1 MKKVHTL
8 ASSIHTF
15 RLASQL
21 GNVIAA
27 LADASKGG
35 ADALRHVPYR
45 NSALTRLLQESL
57 GGNCRTSLLVCISPA
72 LSDAAETKASL
83 HFGGRAMRVATNAV
97 INARTNFREL
107 AEQLARRLERAEA
120 RWAAEREELIAR
132 AEV

>member
-1 MKKVHTL
+1 MPYRDSKLTHM
-8 ASSIHTF
+8 
-15 RLASQL
+15 
-21 GNVIAA
+21 
-27 LADASKGG
+27 LAD
-35 ADALRHVPYR
+35 
-45 NSALTRLLQESL
+45 SL